1 MKSAQKGGKILE
13 RLRRFFKVS
22 RILIITFVLSILG
35 LILYFTYPIKIQN
48 VLQHTDNIERIHV
61 IYISNGNS
69 SEFLVT
75 KDQGINFDEVIKI
88 LGAITYTRKI
98 NTFRGGFGDVII
110 MAVVY
115 REKDGVSNN
124 YSVDIRELG
133 IIISHEKEYR
143 MNGDSKEII
152 NKLVDW
158 ITSHESKL
166 EDGTDS
172 I

>member
-1 MKSAQKGGKILE
+1 MNTRTLGEINAKKEVKILE
-13 RLRRFFKVS
+13 GLRRFFKVS
-22 RILIITFVLSILG
+22 RILIIIFVLSILG
-35 LILYFTYPIKIQN
+35 LILYFTYPLKIQI

-69 SEFLVT
+69 TEYLLS
-75 KDQGINFDEVIKI
+75 KDQGINFDEVIQI
-88 LGAITYTRKI
+88 LGAITYTRKF

-110 MAVVY
+110 MTVVY

-133 IIISHEKEYR
+133 IITSHEKEYR

-158 ITSHESKL
+158 ITSQ
-166 EDGTDS
+166 
-172 I
+172 